1 MKRVGLKLLFVLLL
15 MAEGMLMQAQ
25 DHQSIVVES
34 IVLDSVSHTPLCY
47 VNIGIANKNIGTI
60 SGVDGKFSLS
70 LPDSLA
76 NETVTFS
83 MIGYSTKL
91 LSVSELQNENR
102 NILLSPS
109 VIELRPAEV
118 TAKKLKAKKIGK
130 SSGVGVTFAVGV
142 LEAGGE
148 IGAVMKMPG
157 KKKSFLKDF
166 NFKITGNK
174 PDSAVFRLNLYY
186 VEKDRFTNILND
198 NIYFTLHK
206 GVTGDICVDLSPY
219 QIVVDRDILASIEF
233 LEIYAPEV
241 EFDEDDPNRYFYG
254 DINIAGGFVGPK
266 SYMRP
271 TSQGVWEKVPLS
283 ISPCFWM
290 TVLQ

>member
-1 MKRVGLKLLFVLLL
+1 MKRVGLKLLFAFLL
-15 MAEGMLMQAQ
+15 MSGSVLMQAQ
-25 DHQSIVVES
+25 DHPSIVVES
-34 IVLDSVSHTPLCY
+34 FVPDSVSHAPLCY
-47 VNIGIANKNIGTI
+47 VNIGIANKNIGTV
-60 SGVDGKFSLS
+60 SGLDGKFSFLV
-70 LPDSLA
+70 PDSLA
-76 NETVTFS
+76 NEKVTFS

-91 LSVSELQNENR
+91 LSVSELQNGNGS
-102 NILLSPS
+102 ILLSSS

-118 TAKKLKAKKIGK
+118 IAKKFKAKKIGK

-157 KKKSFLKDF
+157 KKESFLKDF
-166 NFKITGNK
+166 NFKITDNK

-186 VEKDRFTNILND
+186 VEKDGFVNILKD

-206 GVTGDICVDLSPY
+206 ETIGDISIDLSPY

-254 DINIAGGFVGPK
+254 DIDIAGSFVGPK
-266 SYMRP
+266 SYMRQ
-271 TSQGVWEKVPLS
+271 TSQGVWEKVPMS

-290 TVLQ
+290 TVLY